1 MSQPQRFRLD
11 IAYDGS
17 NFAGWAK
24 QPGLRTVQGVLEEA
38 ITTILGRHGDHIL
51 VSVAGRTDAGVH
63 ATGQVAHLDLD
74 ADRVARVRRGRP
86 ARDGLHPTGS
96 ALRRKVN
103 GVLGQYPDVVI
114 TNAAPAPDGFD
125 ARFSAVWR
133 RYEYRIS
140 DSMSFRSPLE
150 RAQTVWHPSPL
161 DVGRMNAAAES
172 LVGLHDFATFCRP
185 REGRTTIRTLQRF
198 RWVRDAHGVLVADVR
213 ADAFCHSMVRALV
226 GVCVAVGEGKLEV
239 PDAARLREELDR
251 SNEFAVMPARGLTLA
266 EVGYPNDSLLR
277 LRAEL
282 TRSRRTLHDGTDP
295 FADSGPFAE
304 FDPDDDAG

>member
-1 MSQPQRFRLD
+1 MTQPQRFRLD

-38 ITTILGRHGDHIL
+38 ITTILGKHGDHIV

-74 ADRVARVRRGRP
+74 ADRIARVRRGRP

-114 TNAAPAPDGFD
+114 TNAAPAAEGFD

-133 RYEYRIS
+133 RYEYRVA
-140 DSMSFRSPLE
+140 DSISFRNPLE

-161 DVGRMNAAAES
+161 DVDRMDAAAAS
-172 LVGLHDFATFCRP
+172 LVGLHDFATYCRP

-198 RWVRDAHGVLVADVR
+198 GWARDARGVLVADVR

-239 PDAARLREELDR
+239 EDAARLRDELDR

-266 EVGYPNDSLLR
+266 EVGYPTDSLLKM
-277 LRAEL
+277 RAEL
-282 TRSRRTLHDGTDP
+282 TRSRRTLQDGTDP

-304 FDPDDDAG
+304 FDPGDDAG

>member
-1 MSQPQRFRLD
+1 VTQPQRFRLD

-17 NFAGWAK
+17 NFAGWAI

-38 ITTILGRHGDHIL
+38 ITTILGRHGEMIR
-51 VSVAGRTDAGVH
+51 VSVAGRTDTGVH

-74 ADRVARVRRGRP
+74 EERAARVRRGRP
-86 ARDGLHPTGS
+86 PRDGLHPTGS

-114 TNAAPAPDGFD
+114 TNAVPAPDGFD

-133 RYEYRIS
+133 RYEYRIA
-140 DSMSFRSPLE
+140 DSLSFRNPLE

-161 DVGRMNAAAES
+161 DVDRMNAAARS
-172 LVGLHDFATFCRP
+172 LVGLHDFATYCRP

-198 RWVRDAHGVLVADVR
+198 GWRRDDRGVLVADVR

-226 GVCVAVGEGKLEV
+226 GVCVAVGEGKLDV
-239 PDAARLREELDR
+239 ADAERLRSGLER
-251 SNEFAVMPARGLTLA
+251 SNEFAVLPARGLTLA
-266 EVGYPNDSLLR
+266 EVGYPSDALLGQ
-277 LRAEL
+277 RAAL
-282 TRSRRTLHDGTDP
+282 TRQRRTLTDGRD
-295 FADSGPFAE
+295 PFAE

>member
-1 MSQPQRFRLD
+1 MDPAPTSTRFRLD
-11 IAYDGS
+11 IAYDGT

-38 ITTILGRHGDHIL
+38 ITTILGKHGDRIL
-51 VSVAGRTDAGVH
+51 VAVAGRTDTGVH

-74 ADRVARVRRGRP
+74 EERAARVRRGRP
-86 ARDGLHPTGS
+86 PRDGLHPTGS

-103 GVLGQYPDVVI
+103 GVLGQYPDVLI
-114 TNAAPAPDGFD
+114 TNARPAAPGFD
-125 ARFSAVWR
+125 ARFSAIWR

-140 DSMSFRSPLE
+140 DSVSFRNPLE

-161 DVGRMNAAAES
+161 DVDRMNAAAQS
-172 LVGLHDFATFCRP
+172 LVGLHDFASYCRP

-198 RWVRDAHGVLVADVR
+198 GWVRDAEGVLVADVR

-226 GVCVAVGEGKLEV
+226 GVCVAVGEGKLDV
-239 PDAARLREELDR
+239 ADAERLRNEVTR

-266 EVGYPNDSLLR
+266 EVGYPNDALLGQ
-277 LRAEL
+277 RAAL
-282 TRSRRTLHDGTDP
+282 TRQRRSLDDGRD
-295 FADSGPFAE
+295 PFAE
-304 FDPDDDAG
+304 FDDDDEAG

>member
-1 MSQPQRFRLD
+1 MTQPQRFRLD

-38 ITTILGRHGDHIL
+38 ITTILGRHGDKIL
-51 VSVAGRTDAGVH
+51 VSVAGRTDTGVH

-74 ADRVARVRRGRP
+74 ADRAARVRRGRP
-86 ARDGLHPTGS
+86 AKDGLHPTGS

-125 ARFSAVWR
+125 ARVSAVWR

-140 DSMSFRSPLE
+140 DSLSFRNPLQ

-161 DVGRMNAAAES
+161 DVERMDAAAES
-172 LVGLHDFATFCRP
+172 LVGLHDFATYCRP

-198 RWVRDAHGVLVADVR
+198 RWSRDAHGVLVADVR

-226 GVCVAVGEGKLEV
+226 GVCVAVGEGALEV
-239 PDAARLREELDR
+239 SDAARLREALHR

-266 EVGYPNDSLLR
+266 EVGYPTDSLLR

>member
-1 MSQPQRFRLD
+1 MTQAQRFRLD
-11 IAYDGS
+11 IAYDGT

-38 ITTILGRHGDHIL
+38 ITTILGRHGDRIV
-51 VSVAGRTDAGVH
+51 VSVAGRTDTGVH

-74 ADRVARVRRGRP
+74 AERAARVRRGRP
-86 ARDGLHPTGS
+86 PRDGLHPTGS

-103 GVLGQYPDVVI
+103 GVLGQYPDVLI

-125 ARFSAVWR
+125 ARFSAIWR
-133 RYEYRIS
+133 RYEYRIA
-140 DSMSFRSPLE
+140 DSISFRNPLE

-161 DVGRMNAAAES
+161 DVDRMDAAAAS
-172 LVGLHDFATFCRP
+172 LVGLRDFASYCRP

-198 RWVRDAHGVLVADVR
+198 GWMRDAEGVLVADVR

-226 GVCVAVGEGKLEV
+226 GVCVAVGEGKLDV
-239 PDAARLREELDR
+239 SDAERLRSALDR

-277 LRAEL
+277 MRAEL
-282 TRSRRTLHDGTDP
+282 TRSRRSLTDGRD
-295 FADSGPFAE
+295 PFAE

>member
-1 MSQPQRFRLD
+1 MTQPQRFRLD

-17 NFAGWAK
+17 NFAGWAI

-38 ITTILGRHGDHIL
+38 ITTILGRHGETIR
-51 VSVAGRTDAGVH
+51 VSVAGRTDTGVH
-63 ATGQVAHLDLD
+63 ATGQVAHIDLD
-74 ADRVARVRRGRP
+74 EDRAARVRRGRP
-86 ARDGLHPTGS
+86 PRDGLHPTGS

-103 GVLGQYPDVVI
+103 GVLGQYPDVLI

-133 RYEYRIS
+133 RYEYRIA
-140 DSMSFRSPLE
+140 DSISFRNPLE

-161 DVGRMNAAAES
+161 DVDAMNAAAES
-172 LVGLHDFATFCRP
+172 LVGLHDFATYCRP

-198 RWVRDAHGVLVADVR
+198 GWIRDDRGVLVADVR

-226 GVCVAVGEGKLEV
+226 GVCVAVGEGKLGV
-239 PDAARLREELDR
+239 ADAERLRSELER

-266 EVGYPNDSLLR
+266 EVGYPSDALLGQ
-277 LRAEL
+277 RAEL
-282 TRSRRTLHDGTDP
+282 TRQRRSLTDGRD
-295 FADSGPFAE
+295 PFAE
-304 FDPDDDAG
+304 FDPDDDGG